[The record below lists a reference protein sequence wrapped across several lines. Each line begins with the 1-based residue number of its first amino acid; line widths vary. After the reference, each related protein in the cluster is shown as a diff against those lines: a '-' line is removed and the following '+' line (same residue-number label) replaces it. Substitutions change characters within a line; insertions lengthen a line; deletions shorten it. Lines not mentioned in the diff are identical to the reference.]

1 MNGFMETRRNKGLT
15 DFLQRLSVA
24 AVLLLSLLPASA
36 SAQYQMKGGD
46 ITSGLI
52 AHWKLNEST
61 GSTATDSVGTY
72 TGTLVNSPA
81 WEPNDGKIGGDLDF
95 NGSNTEVTVADNN
108 NLDWGTG
115 EPPPI
120 KESSLDSDY
129 AIRFGNF
136 MGVIFDGEKNAYDG
150 ADYRQAASG

>member
-1 MNGFMETRRNKGLT
+1 MITIERVFVTPWHNFVEYLARDATAIAVGNGYDSNSAPHALTRN
-15 DFLQRLSVA
+15 A
-24 AVLLLSLLPASA
+24 
-36 SAQYQMKGGD
+36 
-46 ITSGLI
+46 I
-52 AHWKLNEST
+52 AHAHT
-61 GSTATDSVGTY
+61 
-72 TGTLVNSPA
+72 
-81 WEPNDGKIGGDLDF
+81 
-95 NGSNTEVTVADNN
+95 
-108 NLDWGTG
+108 